1 MRFWLDKGVS
11 GFRMDVIP
19 FIAKQPGLPDLDAA
33 QLTHP
38 EFVYASG
45 PRLHEFLQTMYREAL
60 DGRDAMTVGEA
71 FGLTFD
77 QAALFTDARRHELS
91 MIFHFDIVR
100 IDHDN
105 WRKIDR
111 TLPAMKATYAKID
124 RVAGEYGWNTS
135 FLGNHD
141 NPRAVSHFG
150 DDSPEWR
157 VRSAKALATLT
168 LTQRATPFLYQ
179 GDELGMTNYPF
190 GSIDEFDDVEVKGLW
205 RTLVQTGQ
213 VPAEELLRNLRHT
226 SRDHSR
232 TPMQWNAQ
240 ANAGFS
246 TGRPWLAVNPNYP
259 EINAAS
265 QVDDPDSVFNHHRRL
280 IALRRSH
287 PALIHG
293 TYLDIDPAHAQVFGY
308 TRTLGDV
315 TLLVLINFGGDALDY
330 GLPNGLAVAETL
342 LTNVG
347 GDAAPAGSI
356 TVPLSGWQATIYT
369 VG

>member
-1 MRFWLDKGVS
+1 
-11 GFRMDVIP
+11 
-19 FIAKQPGLPDLDAA
+19 
-33 QLTHP
+33 
-38 EFVYASG
+38 
-45 PRLHEFLQTMYREAL
+45 
-60 DGRDAMTVGEA
+60 
-71 FGLTFD
+71 
-77 QAALFTDARRHELS
+77 

-111 TLPAMKATYAKID
+111 TLTTMKATYSKID
-124 RVAGEYGWNTS
+124 LAAGEYGWNTS

-141 NPRAVSHFG
+141 NPRVVSHFG
-150 DDSPEWR
+150 DDSTEWWA
-157 VRSAKALATLT
+157 RSAKALATLT

-179 GDELGMTNYPF
+179 GDELGMTNFPF
-190 GSIDEFDDVEVKGLW
+190 QSIDEFDDVEVKGLW

-232 TPMQWNAQ
+232 TPMQWNDE

-246 TGRPWLAVNPNYP
+246 ARRPWLAVNPNYRQ
-259 EINAAS
+259 INAAA

-280 IALRRSH
+280 IELRRRT

-293 TYLDIDPAHAQVFGY
+293 TYLDIDPTHEQVFGY

-315 TLLVLINFGGDALDY
+315 TLLVLMNMSNDDLDY

-342 LTNVG
+342 LTNVT
-347 GDAAPAGSI
+347 GDALPAGS
-356 TVPLSGWQATIYT
+356 TRVPLSGWQATIYT